1 MIRPSDSFPI
11 VMATIIVQRTIVEID
26 RLFDQWLIIGGSEV
40 GVGVLFS
47 VCSTVELLDSVQF

>member
-40 GVGVLFS
+40 EVGVLP
-47 VCSTVELLDSVQF
+47 